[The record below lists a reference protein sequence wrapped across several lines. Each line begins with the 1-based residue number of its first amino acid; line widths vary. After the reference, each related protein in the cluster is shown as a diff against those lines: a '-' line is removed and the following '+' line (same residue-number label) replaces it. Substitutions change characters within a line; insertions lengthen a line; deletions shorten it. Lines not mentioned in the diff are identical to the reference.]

1 MPLIWAI
8 ALGILLNP
16 LNSSMISVALA
27 RLQVQFDLSFVDASW
42 LISTYYLTSSI
53 GQPIMGK
60 LSDTFNRKYLF
71 LIGLTFVAV
80 SCLLAPFSPN
90 FESLVAIRMIQA
102 VGSSMLYPAG
112 MATVRKQITKNQAR
126 MFAILNMFSSISA
139 AFGPTIGGLV
149 IGAADWE
156 AIFWIN
162 FPIIIL
168 SFILTLKFFPSNT
181 VEKRKTSLDYA
192 GVVLFSLT
200 LISLLFFLLSLEMKP
215 NWVSLGLFILV
226 GIAFYTYEAKRL
238 DPFIDVKSFRSNR
251 NASIVYLQYIL
262 VNILFYSLFFGVP
275 SYLQQVMH
283 YSASFTGIMMLSVAG
298 FGVIVSP
305 IAGKWIDQTGTS
317 KPALIAGSFTAIIGT
332 GLLMTFHEA
341 TSPVYI
347 FFVLCILGCT
357 NGFNNLG
364 LQTALYTFVKREE
377 TGIASGLFMTSRY
390 IGTIFSSSLLGL
402 FFADRVS
409 LAGFHLVA
417 VSGLIIGCLILILTS
432 RLPGKVREGSPG

>member
-1 MPLIWAI
+1 MPLIWAV

-60 LSDTFNRKYLF
+60 LSDTFNRKHLF
-71 LIGLTFVAV
+71 LIGLLLVAV

-90 FESLVAIRMIQA
+90 FWSLVAIRMIQA

-112 MATVRKQITKNQAR
+112 MTTVRKQITKNQAR
-126 MFAILNMFSSISA
+126 MFAILNMFSSVSA

-168 SFILTLKFFPSNT
+168 SIILTLKFFPNNP
-181 VEKRKTSLDYA
+181 VVKRNASLDYA
-192 GVVLFSLT
+192 GIVLFSLT
-200 LISLLFFLLSLEMKP
+200 LISLLFFLLSLEREP
-215 NWVSLGLFILV
+215 NWVSAVLFIVLAV
-226 GIAFYTYEAKRL
+226 ALYRFEAKRP
-238 DPFIDVKSFRSNR
+238 DPFIDVLSFRSNR
-251 NASIVYLQYIL
+251 NASKVYVQYIL

-283 YSASFTGIMMLSVAG
+283 YNASFTGIMMLSVAG
-298 FGVIVSP
+298 MGVIVSP
-305 IAGKWIDQTGTS
+305 IAGRWIDQAGTS
-317 KPALIAGSFTAIIGT
+317 KPALFAGGAAAILGT

-347 FFVLCILGCT
+347 FIVLCILGCT
-357 NGFNNLG
+357 NGLNNLG

-417 VSGLIIGCLILILTS
+417 AAGLIIGFLILLLTAS
-432 RLPGKVREGSPG
+432 LPGKVRDQAAG